1 MGCGPEAVGGPWAV
15 GGGGQDHADGL
26 SMPVSRDH
34 TKLRV
39 FGMADRLVYEVYR
52 ATKGFPD
59 EERFGL
65 QAQLRRSAVSVPTNI
80 VEGSARSSTSEYCRF
95 LNIAAGSAAETHYLL
110 GLSARLGMLPAPK
123 AELLLEGYTILVKS
137 LKRLLVELQKRSD

>member
-1 MGCGPEAVGGPWAV
+1 
-15 GGGGQDHADGL
+15 
-26 SMPVSRDH
+26 MPISRDH

-80 VEGSARSSTSEYCRF
+80 VEGSARPRRPSTADSS
-95 LNIAAGSAAETHYLL
+95 A
-110 GLSARLGMLPAPK
+110 
-123 AELLLEGYTILVKS
+123 
-137 LKRLLVELQKRSD
+137 